1 MDRTLI
7 PPLALL
13 KSGVMTTSGAIMI
26 ALASSLTN
34 VFSQTGL
41 MACGISSKLKV
52 ELEPVYIASAL
63 LAMAQLGLL

>member
-1 MDRTLI
+1 
-7 PPLALL
+7 
-13 KSGVMTTSGAIMI
+13 MI

-63 LAMAQLGLL
+63 LAMAQLGWLGANAMRGGECFGVGLRKAHGAFI